1 MKVFGDLVFEN
12 GSPVEYIFCSN
23 DIRFFVKYDDVFQEA
38 EIRDGTVYV
47 NSPMVNGVA
56 ELWYR
61 A

>member
-12 GSPVEYIFCSN
+12 GSSVECILCLSN
-23 DIRFFVKYDDVFQEA
+23 IRFFVKYDDVFQEA

-47 NSPMVNGVA
+47 TSPMVNGVA